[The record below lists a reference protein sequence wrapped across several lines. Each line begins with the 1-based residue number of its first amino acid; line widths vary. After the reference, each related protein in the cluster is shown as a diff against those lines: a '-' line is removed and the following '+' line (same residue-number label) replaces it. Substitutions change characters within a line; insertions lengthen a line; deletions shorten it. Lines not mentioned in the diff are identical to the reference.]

1 MSRTP
6 QIMCKF
12 SNDLRQDPKH
22 PCYIGKEALHYPRKD
37 EFMQHYKSFI
47 FREWNK
53 EPCEKCR
60 REGPPSKEAAQ
71 TTTQQPNHTE
81 ISNQE
86 CTTPGAAEPMEID
99 SKKATEAE
107 VQARKDAWHKRRIPS
122 AVREAKKRR
131 KLQAEALC
139 NSPEALREQQ
149 RLLAE
154 ARERQQ

>member
-1 MSRTP
+1 MSRTFE
-6 QIMCKF
+6 IVCKF
-12 SNDLRQDPKH
+12 NMNLRNDPKH
-22 PCYIGKEALHYPRKD
+22 PFHIGKEAFEYPRAD
-37 EFMQHYKSFI
+37 VFMKQDKFTR
-47 FREWNK
+47 REWNDQ
-53 EPCEKCR
+53 PCMICLQ
-60 REGPPSKEAAQ
+60 EGPLNKEAAQ
-71 TTTQQPNHTE
+71 TNAQQQNHTV

-86 CTTPGAAEPMEID
+86 CTTPGAAESMETD

-139 NSPEALREQQ
+139 NSPEALREQR

>member
-1 MSRTP
+1 MPYESYV
-6 QIMCKF
+6 ILKW
-12 SNDLRQDPKH
+12 S
-22 PCYIGKEALHYPRKD
+22 G
-37 EFMQHYKSFI
+37 
-47 FREWNK
+47 
-53 EPCEKCR
+53 EPCEKCLQ
-60 REGPPSKEAAQ
+60 EGPPNKEAAQ
-71 TTTQQPNHTE
+71 TTTQQQNHTE

-86 CTTPGAAEPMEID
+86 STEAKATEPMEID

-154 ARERQQ
+154 AKERQQ

>member
-1 MSRTP
+1 VET
-6 QIMCKF
+6 
-12 SNDLRQDPKH
+12 
-22 PCYIGKEALHYPRKD
+22 
-37 EFMQHYKSFI
+37 
-47 FREWNK
+47 
-53 EPCEKCR
+53 
-60 REGPPSKEAAQ
+60 
-71 TTTQQPNHTE
+71 
-81 ISNQE
+81 
-86 CTTPGAAEPMEID
+86 D
-99 SKKATEAE
+99 SKKATDAE